1 MALGVY
7 LRKFVVENAPKEDA
21 IVDTEYLG
29 KFAIGYDRDADY
41 ESLYAKRITFT
52 ASGLL
57 ASIGKAK
64 PDDMLAKSVNF
75 KSALMTRQIDWG
87 RMQRLCRVQSSSL
100 LKSNLE
106 AFTNHLLQVIVG
118 NNRESDTFKGKTVR
132 VNLKIG
138 SLVIANCGTGNA

>member
-52 ASGLL
+52 ATGLL

-64 PDDMLAKSVNF
+64 PDEMLAKSVNF
-75 KSALMTRQIDWG
+75 KRALMTR
-87 RMQRLCRVQSSSL
+87 
-100 LKSNLE
+100 
-106 AFTNHLLQVIVG
+106 
-118 NNRESDTFKGKTVR
+118 
-132 VNLKIG
+132 
-138 SLVIANCGTGNA
+138 